1 MEDAYMIMKPL
12 IIGNIKAKYPIIQG
26 GMGVGVSRWRLAG
39 TVAREGGI
47 GIISTAQ
54 IGYDEPEF
62 DKDQIL
68 TNLKAIR
75 KHINMAK
82 EIAEGGIVGVNI
94 MVATKQYE
102 SYVKAACEAKADVII
117 SGAGLP
123 ITLPELTRGYDI
135 KIAPI
140 VSSLRAASVILKMWD
155 RKYNRTADFIVI
167 EGPKAG
173 GHLGFTRDQIE
184 SMNGADFDTIVK
196 DIIEYIK
203 EYEDKYHKDIPVIVA
218 GGIYDQND
226 IKHVMSLGADGVQIS
241 TRFVVTKE
249 CDASDEFKQAYLN
262 ANKEDIV
269 VVTSPVGMPG
279 RAIMTSFIQ
288 RTKEAKIPV
297 DKCFKCLQHCDPLDT
312 PYCITKALINSVRG
326 NIDEGLVFCGENAYK
341 LRKMTTVKEIFEELV
356 Y

>member
-1 MEDAYMIMKPL
+1 MNMKPV
-12 IIGNIKAKYPIIQG
+12 IIGDIEAKYPIIQG

-54 IGYDEPEF
+54 IGYDEPDF
-62 DKDQIL
+62 QRQQIP
-68 TNLKAIR
+68 TNLKAIK
-75 KHINMAK
+75 KHIDLAK
-82 EIAEGGIVGVNI
+82 GIAVGGIVGVNI

-102 SYVKAACEAKADVII
+102 SYVKAACEAGADVII

-123 ITLPELTRGYDI
+123 ITLPGLTKGFDV

-140 VSSLRAASVILKMWD
+140 VSSLKAASVILKMWD
-155 RKYNRTADFIVI
+155 RKYSQTADFIVI

-173 GHLGFTRDQIE
+173 GHLGFTIEQIVNF
-184 SMNGADFDTIVK
+184 SDLDFDNTIK
-196 DIIEYIK
+196 DIVEHLK
-203 EYEDKYHKDIPVIVA
+203 EFEEKYKKDIPVIVA
-218 GGIYDQND
+218 GGIFNRDD
-226 IKHVMSLGADGVQIS
+226 IKHVMSLGADGVQLG

-262 ANKEDIV
+262 AKKEDIE

-279 RAIMTSFIQ
+279 RAILNPFIK
-288 RTKEAKIPV
+288 RTREGRIPV
-297 DKCFKCLQHCDPLDT
+297 DKCFKCLQRCNPMDT
-312 PYCITKALINSVRG
+312 PYCITKSLVNAVDG
-326 NIDEGLVFCGENAYK
+326 NIDDGLIFCGENAYK
-341 LRKMTTVKEIFEELV
+341 LSKMTTVKEIFEELI